1 MAFPLLELENWHPRP
16 NYGFANGLPPL
27 RRMSNRLG
35 AGQSEENKLATFCS
49 PTCCSQYENL
59 IAGHQNPT
67 KSQARAWGGLPA
79 IMNWIWWLAIAQSS
93 KETRSAN
100 TQACLQFG
108 VRPGCN
114 RMWIW
119 AYSMIIGANPTTRI
133 CNSSSW
139 FFLDFSE
146 NFFSSS

>member
-1 MAFPLLELENWHPRP
+1 MRNTGICTGFVDSKAGVSSSNIVAVTWKPYAEDSKTIFAVHDTSNMLTPLCTGLLFSNLPAAAAGDPPWLLMADGAMDFPGLELENWHPRP

-67 KSQARAWGGLPA
+67 KSQARA
-79 IMNWIWWLAIAQSS
+79 
-93 KETRSAN
+93 
-100 TQACLQFG
+100 
-108 VRPGCN
+108 
-114 RMWIW
+114 
-119 AYSMIIGANPTTRI
+119 
-133 CNSSSW
+133 
-139 FFLDFSE
+139 
-146 NFFSSS
+146 

>member
-1 MAFPLLELENWHPRP
+1 MIQATRVSRSPNRFGHDQHLAAATDPPCLLLARWLLGLENYHLRP

-67 KSQARAWGGLPA
+67 KSQARA
-79 IMNWIWWLAIAQSS
+79 
-93 KETRSAN
+93 
-100 TQACLQFG
+100 
-108 VRPGCN
+108 
-114 RMWIW
+114 
-119 AYSMIIGANPTTRI
+119 
-133 CNSSSW
+133 
-139 FFLDFSE
+139 
-146 NFFSSS
+146 